1 MTQTLPKPAI
11 VMANAAAYFA
21 PRSFTRKAVSA
32 FVTPRAKRQSERG
45 RDFLEA
51 LSRESFEGPLGTQR
65 AFVGGEGPALF
76 FQHGWEADSADLATH
91 AEALMGA
98 GYRVILIDG
107 PAHGESEG
115 RKTSM
120 LDFAAGLGAAATA
133 FGEPHGVVGHS
144 MGCPSTVIAMARG
157 FIAPQIFV
165 ALASPRSLP
174 ENVEFQGRSMGLTRR
189 AVRLMLEGIEKR
201 LGEPIEHFDVSRDAP
216 AMTARALFVHGT
228 GDQIVRAKSSQDIA
242 GIWPQAEIELYE
254 GLGHRGV
261 LRDTRVVERVAGFV
275 GG

>member
-1 MTQTLPKPAI
+1 MTQTMPKPAI
-11 VMANAAAYFA
+11 LMANAAAYFA

-45 RDFLEA
+45 REFLQS
-51 LSRESFEGPLGTQR
+51 LSCASFQGPLGAQR
-65 AFVGGEGPALF
+65 AWVGGDGPTLF

-98 GYRVILIDG
+98 GYRVVLIDG

-133 FGEPHGVVGHS
+133 FGNPHGVVGHS
-144 MGCPSTVIAMARG
+144 MGCPSTVIATARG
-157 FIAPQIFV
+157 LIAPQVFV

-174 ENVEFQGRSMGLTRR
+174 ENVKFQGRSMGLTRR

-201 LGEPIEHFDVSRDAP
+201 LGEPIEHFDISRDAP
-216 AMTARALFVHGT
+216 SMTARALFVHGT
-228 GDQIVRAKSSQDIA
+228 GDQIVRAENSRDVA
-242 GIWPQAEIELYE
+242 GIWPQAEIELYD

-261 LRDTRVVERVAGFV
+261 LRDARVVERVVEFLRR
-275 GG
+275 